1 MTSRSP
7 AASSLARPSL
17 VPTLP
22 FDDLSEVTVVQG
34 PIAQFMGIGTVVL
47 RSVDRDLLIHLR
59 GVREPEVIKSRLE
72 ARRP

>member
-1 MTSRSP
+1 
-7 AASSLARPSL
+7 
-17 VPTLP
+17 LP